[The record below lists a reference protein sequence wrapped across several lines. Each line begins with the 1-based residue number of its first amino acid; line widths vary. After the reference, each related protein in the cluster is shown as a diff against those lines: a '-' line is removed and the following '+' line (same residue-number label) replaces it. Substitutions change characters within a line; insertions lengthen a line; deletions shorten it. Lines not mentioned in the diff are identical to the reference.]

1 MSSDLASDEGIQ
13 RPAGAVAYRPGTG
26 LGTLW
31 RSLRRHRLAVAGLVV
46 LGLLIFSAIFAGVVA
61 PFSPYLIKM
70 PERLRAPSWQH
81 PLGTDDF
88 GRDVLS
94 RIIHGSRISLQV
106 GAIAVG
112 IAVAVG
118 VTLGVGAGY
127 LGGRLD
133 SVIMRIMDIVLAF
146 PAILL
151 AIGIMAIL
159 GPSTTNVMIAIGIVY
174 VPIFARV
181 VRGSV
186 LQVNAQE
193 YVEAARAMGAADL
206 RIVRRHILPGTI
218 DTVIVQVSLSLAF
231 AILAE
236 AALSFLGLGT
246 QPPTPSWGSMLSS
259 GREWIERA
267 PWLTIFPGMAIFVTV
282 LALNVIG
289 DGVRDA
295 LDPRLRL

>member
-1 MSSDLASDEGIQ
+1 
-13 RPAGAVAYRPGTG
+13 
-26 LGTLW
+26 
-31 RSLRRHRLAVAGLVV
+31 
-46 LGLLIFSAIFAGVVA
+46 
-61 PFSPYLIKM
+61 M
-70 PERLRAPSWQH
+70 PERLRGPSWQH
-81 PLGTDDF
+81 LLGTDDF

-94 RIIHGSRISLQV
+94 RVIHGSRISLEV

-112 IAVAVG
+112 IAVTVG
-118 VTLGVGAGY
+118 VTLGVSAAY
-127 LGGRLD
+127 IAGRLD
-133 SVIMRIMDIVLAF
+133 SIIMRAMDIVLAF

-159 GPSTTNVMIAIGIVY
+159 GPSTANVMIAIGIVY

-181 VRGSV
+181 VRGSA
-186 LQVNAQE
+186 LQVKAQE
-193 YVEAARAMGAADL
+193 YVEAARAMGASDQ
-206 RIVRRHILPGTI
+206 RIIRRHVLPGVLDTI
-218 DTVIVQVSLSLAF
+218 IVQVSLSLAF

-267 PWLTIFPGMAIFVTV
+267 PWLTIFPGIAIFVTV

-289 DGVRDA
+289 DGLRDA